1 MSAVTELGYLGLSV
15 SDLDAWRAYAT
26 EVAGMECF
34 DEGEGD
40 RLYLRMDL
48 WHHRIVLHGNGN
60 DDLAYMG
67 WRVAG
72 SIEFEEMQG
81 KLHAAGVPF
90 SVASE
95 AEAKERRVLGLLKLT
110 DPGGNPTEIF
120 FGPQVDVHKP
130 FHPGRPMFG
139 GFVTGSQGLGHCIL
153 RQDEDVSAAVRFY
166 ELLGLRGGVEYH
178 LELPNGMVAKPYF
191 MHCNDR
197 QHSVAFGLG
206 PMEKRINHLMFEY
219 TELDD
224 LGMAHDLVRQRKID
238 VALQLGKHAND
249 QALTFYCANPSGWL
263 WEFGWGARVAPS
275 QQEYYTRDIF
285 GHGNEAAGFGMDV
298 PLQ

>member
-1 MSAVTELGYLGLSV
+1 MSVVTELGYLGLSV
-15 SDLDAWRAYAT
+15 SDLAAWRAYAA
-26 EVAGMECF
+26 EVVGMEVV

-48 WHHRIVLHGNGN
+48 WHHRIVLHADGS

-72 SIEFEEMQG
+72 PQEFAAMQE
-81 KLHAAGVPF
+81 KLSAAGIPF
-90 SVASE
+90 TVGTE
-95 AEAKERRVLGLLKLT
+95 AEARERRVLGLLKLA

-120 FGPQVDVHKP
+120 FGPQVDTHKP

-139 GFVTGSQGLGHCIL
+139 KFLTGSQGIGHCIL
-153 RQDEDVSAAVRFY
+153 RQDDVEAAARFY
-166 ELLGLRGGVEYH
+166 ELLGLRGSVEYH
-178 LELPNGMVAKPYF
+178 LHLPNGMVAQPYF
-191 MHCNDR
+191 MHCNER

-219 TELDD
+219 TDLDD
-224 LGMAHDLVRQRKID
+224 LGMAHDIVRGKKID

-263 WEFGWGARVAPS
+263 WEFGWGARHS
-275 QQEYYTRDIF
+275 TGQQEYYTRDIF
-285 GHGNEAAGFGMDV
+285 GHGNEAAGYGMDI
-298 PLQ
+298 PLL